1 MKSFANLLTA
11 LIITTWITFIAIFS
25 VQNYKMISLQFL
37 VFQSVPI
44 PIGVVLTFCA
54 GAGII
59 LGAIA
64 PILLIRSN
72 YRRQSLR
79 AHEN

>member
-1 MKSFANLLTA
+1 MKSFTNLLTA
-11 LIITTWITFIAIFS
+11 LIITVWIAFIAIFS

-44 PIGVVLTFCA
+44 PIGIVLTFCA
-54 GAGII
+54 GAGMI

-64 PILLIRSN
+64 PILLSRSN
-72 YRRQSLR
+72 RRRQYFPTQ
-79 AHEN
+79 EN